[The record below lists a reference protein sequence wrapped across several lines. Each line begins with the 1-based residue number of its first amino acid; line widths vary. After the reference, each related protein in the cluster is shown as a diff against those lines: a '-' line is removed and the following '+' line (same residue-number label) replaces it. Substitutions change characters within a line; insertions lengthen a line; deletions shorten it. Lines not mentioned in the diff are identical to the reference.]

1 MMIRSSRNRKFSFKY
16 RVEKWFYEDS
26 KTDVKKAALFIVE
39 GLSGLLMFAALL
51 ILPALF
57 H

>member
-1 MMIRSSRNRKFSFKY
+1 MMIRSNKNRKFSMKY
-16 RVEKWFYEDS
+16 RIEKWFYEDS

-39 GLSGLLMFAALL
+39 GLSGLLMFAAL
-51 ILPALF
+51 IIFPALF